1 MFKVNNETPE
11 MMPMTHW
18 PLGSPCLIL
27 LSFFIFTWLVFMPCM
42 AEQQLSGMEL
52 EEKEEKKD
60 EKDTGNWLERA
71 QRERLSVHS
80 RLKAI

>member
-1 MFKVNNETPE
+1 
-11 MMPMTHW
+11 
-18 PLGSPCLIL
+18 
-27 LSFFIFTWLVFMPCM
+27 
-42 AEQQLSGMEL
+42 MEL
-52 EEKEEKKD
+52 DEKEKKKD